1 MTMKTEFEK
10 PEIVVSR
17 CLGFGHVR
25 YDGSM
30 IRSDEVEALKKYVN
44 FTPVCPEVE
53 IGLGIPRAVIRIIR
67 IKNEDRLIQ
76 PSTGRDVTEQMNEF
90 SDSFLS
96 KTDKTD
102 GFIMKNRSPSSGI
115 SNVNVYPGPDKSNK
129 IDKRPGFFGGAIID
143 RFPYYPVE
151 DEGRLKNER
160 IRENFLTRI
169 FLLSE
174 LRKTESEGS
183 IKDLRNYHHKNK
195 TLLLSYSQRYLK
207 ILGNITAEN
216 NRPDEELFSCYRRN
230 LLLATKRPV
239 TYKSEIN
246 AFMHAFGQI
255 SDRLNKNE
263 KDYFLESLESYRK
276 NLLPAVAVKKILFGW
291 ALPDEKSDLKDQTF
305 FRPYPDEL
313 TFYRPE
319 SMQRGKDFSTD

>member
-1 MTMKTEFEK
+1 MMKVKEFEK

-17 CLGFGHVR
+17 CLGFGAVR

-53 IGLGIPRAVIRIIR
+53 IGLGIPRAVIRIVR

-76 PSTGRDVTEQMNEF
+76 PSTGMDVTERMNEF

-96 KTDKTD
+96 ELNSTD

-115 SNVNVYPGPDKSNK
+115 SDVNVYPGPDKSNK
-129 IDKRPGFFGGAIID
+129 IDRRPGFFGGAVID
-143 RFPYYPVE
+143 RFPDYPVE

-160 IRENFLTRI
+160 IRDNFLTRI
-169 FLLSE
+169 FLLADFRITEAEEDAKE
-174 LRKTESEGS
+174 LTEF
-183 IKDLRNYHHKNK
+183 HHKNK
-195 TLLLSYSQRYLK
+195 TLLLSYSQKYLK
-207 ILGNITAEN
+207 ILGKIAADQNS
-216 NRPDEELFSCYRRN
+216 PHEEIFRNYRIN
-230 LLLATKRPV
+230 LLLATKRPIN
-239 TYKSEIN
+239 YKSEIN

-255 SDRLNKNE
+255 SDKINNKE
-263 KDYFLESLESYRK
+263 KEYFLESLESYRK
-276 NLLPAVAVKKILFGW
+276 NLLPGVAVKKILLGW
-291 ALPDEKSDLKDQTF
+291 AVSDDKSDLKDQTF

-313 TFYRPE
+313 NFYHPE
-319 SMQRGKDFSTD
+319 SMQRGKEFIKD